1 MEILNTTTAAE
12 KLNVSAIRVRQ
23 LIREGRL
30 PAQKIGRDYI
40 IQEKDLALVANRQTG
55 RPAKN
60 EKVRGFEKDA
70 PPPFEKFVIE
80 PFKTEFAPGIT
91 PEKIIDLLK
100 EI

>member
-1 MEILNTTTAAE
+1 MEILTTITAAE

-55 RPAKN
+55 RPANNKN
-60 EKVRGFEKDA
+60 VRGFEKDA
-70 PPPFEKFVIE
+70 PPFEKFVIE
-80 PFKTEFAPGIT
+80 PFKTELAPGIT
-91 PEKIIDLLK
+91 PKKIIDLLK